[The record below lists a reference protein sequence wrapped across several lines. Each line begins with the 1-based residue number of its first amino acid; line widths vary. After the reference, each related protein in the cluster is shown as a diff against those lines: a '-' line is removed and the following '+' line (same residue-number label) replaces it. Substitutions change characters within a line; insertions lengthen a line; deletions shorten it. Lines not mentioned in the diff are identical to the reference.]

1 MFQPLEVYDNWTE
14 DDYKQIK
21 DKWVLFL
28 IYLFFL
34 IIYLYLFMN
43 AVSESDIRA
52 TLQNDRI
59 QELLILKAV
68 SLSVLSLNQ
77 IFFTQLFPW
86 QQFTCLQLWSSGAVL

>member
-1 MFQPLEVYDNWTE
+1 MIIGPKMITNKSKTSEFY
-14 DDYKQIK
+14 
-21 DKWVLFL
+21 FSF
-28 IYLFFL
+28 IYFFL
-34 IIYLYLFMN
+34 IIYVYLFMN